1 VCSVV
6 LHVRRKGAQQ
16 RAREHNIKD
25 VEAGH
30 RFLDALSVSD
40 TGSHLLLYEVREIKL
55 DCHEF

>member
-1 VCSVV
+1 
-6 LHVRRKGAQQ
+6 VRRKGAQQ

-25 VEAGH
+25 VKARH

-40 TGSHLLLYEVREIKL
+40 AGSHLLLYEVREIKL